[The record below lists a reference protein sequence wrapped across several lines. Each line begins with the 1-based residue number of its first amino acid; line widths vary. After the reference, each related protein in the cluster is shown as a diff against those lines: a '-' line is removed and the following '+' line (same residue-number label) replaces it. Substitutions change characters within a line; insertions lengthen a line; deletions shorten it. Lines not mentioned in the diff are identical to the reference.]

1 MTPRPHSLG
10 AGLPLDFTVTW
21 RDHLLGLATQAAIG
35 LLLLGVVLVVAAVV
49 S

>member
-1 MTPRPHSLG
+1 MTRP
-10 AGLPLDFTVTW
+10 GLPPHFTITPTH
-21 RDHLLGLATQAAIG
+21 HLLGLATQVAIG